1 MAITDMERKEIKKSA
16 KFLEKLG
23 YTMTE
28 DAYSI
33 NYSLNNICFS
43 IVYPPNSEESDI
55 NIRFI
60 DKNQVFSIGWIALV
74 RENINGNNDKF
85 MNVKELL
92 KYVKNHHLQIK
103 DYQYCVES
111 YKLVDKYVEEHW
123 EKYKSS
129 IYNFLSKN

>member
-1 MAITDMERKEIKKSA
+1 MAITDMERKEIEKSA

-28 DAYSI
+28 DTYSI

-74 RENINGNNDKF
+74 RENINGNNYKV

-92 KYVKNHHLQIK
+92 KYVKNHYLQIK
-103 DYQYCVES
+103 DYQYCAES

-123 EKYKSS
+123 EKYKNS